1 MQIYACYS
9 ILISGRRLFL
19 LVLTVSSLISM
30 NMQAQ
35 NRTLISGIVK
45 GINDE
50 LLMGNVLLMS
60 KSDSSLIKGAF
71 YIDGEIKIEHPI
83 ASETLLRIT
92 SMGFMDTTLLIED
105 PGDKY
110 ELGTIHLKENSL
122 ALEGATVTA
131 THALIERSVD
141 GTTVANV
148 QNTMLSTST
157 TISELFS
164 KLPNLI
170 SGENGILVLGK
181 GEPIYYLDGRRVSQS
196 QIISLQVNQIR
207 KVEIISNPSA
217 KYDAQGK
224 AVLNIIS
231 VRNGQEGLQ
240 GNLMQNTTF
249 FFFLLSY
256 SEMDLRWRKEKWTLA
271 ANYGLKH
278 GRNWGT
284 NLMTRETTIAGAT
297 SYFTNDYETNS
308 LSRYSAKYNFGAR
321 YQINKKSN
329 ISIEYLG
336 AQKITD
342 QDSEATTLFTDA
354 EGIESTIDALTGGV
368 LSNLS
373 NALNVNYNNAL
384 DTLGSS
390 LFIGAQYSG
399 FVSDDESIIDESI
412 DNDGVPTSAARL
424 NESSS
429 SIRFI
434 TGQADLEKNYRKGL
448 RIDLGAKLT
457 YANNTGKVDFFS
469 KSAGQPDYIHF
480 PGLSNDFEYSE
491 YIPAAYLQLFKNFGD
506 KLKLELGVRGEYT
519 NAKGNSR
526 SLPQTVIDTTYLN
539 FFPNASI
546 RFPAGKLVRIGVSYS
561 SSINRP
567 AYQALDPFLYYI
579 DSLTSSQ
586 GNPELQ
592 PEYAHSLEG
601 SISLKQY
608 TLTLGYS
615 CSREAFRY
623 AMIEGNYGPNSTI
636 LTQFNIQKEHSY
648 YTSLTLPF
656 KYKKFRSVNILGLTL
671 DKIQDERVEF
681 QTDDLIPR
689 AYIYSRNSLLV
700 DKIGMFELNGQYL
713 GTRYDGIYYRKPA
726 FTMSAGVSRG
736 FFEDRLSCSFTVND
750 FLRTFEVDGYYQ
762 LASSKVSYIRRFNT
776 YFYRLSLRYTFGKLK
791 EINYSTRN
799 VGEDADSRIQK

>member
-1 MQIYACYS
+1 
-9 ILISGRRLFL
+9 
-19 LVLTVSSLISM
+19 M
-30 NMQAQ
+30 NLHAQ
-35 NRTLISGIVK
+35 NNTHISGIVK
-45 GINDE
+45 GSNDE
-50 LLMGNVLLMS
+50 FLMGNALLLS
-60 KSDSSLIKGAF
+60 KSNSALIKGAF
-71 YIDGEIKIEHPI
+71 YIDGKIEIVHPI

-92 SMGFMDTTLLIED
+92 SMGYKDTTLLIEA
-105 PGDKY
+105 GDKY
-110 ELGTIHLKENSL
+110 ELGTLYLREKSL
-122 ALEGATVTA
+122 ELRGASVTA
-131 THALIERSVD
+131 SRALIERSVD
-141 GTTVANV
+141 GTTVVNV

-157 TISELFS
+157 TISELIS

-170 SGENGILVLGK
+170 ADENGISVLGK
-181 GEPIYYLDGRRVSQS
+181 GEPVYYLDGRRVSQS
-196 QIISLQVNQIR
+196 QIISLQVNQIS

-224 AVLNIIS
+224 AVLNIVS
-231 VRNGQEGLQ
+231 VENDQEGLQ
-240 GNLMQNTTF
+240 GNLMQNTT
-249 FFFLLSY
+249 LAKHVLSY
-256 SEMDLRWRKEKWTLA
+256 SEMDLQWRKEKWTLA
-271 ANYGLKH
+271 ANYGLNY

-284 NLMTRETTIAGAT
+284 NLMTRETTIAEAT

-308 LSRYSAKYNFGAR
+308 LSKYSAKYSIGGR

-329 ISIEYLG
+329 ISFDYLG
-336 AQKITD
+336 AQKIKD
-342 QDSEATTLFTDA
+342 QDTEATTLFTDA
-354 EGIESTIDALTGGV
+354 AGIETTIEALTGGV

-384 DTLGSS
+384 DSLGSS

-399 FVSDDESIIDESI
+399 FVSNDESIIDESI
-412 DNDGVPTSAARL
+412 YNDNVLTSASRL

-434 TGQADLEKNYRKGL
+434 TGQADLEKHYQKGL
-448 RIDLGAKLT
+448 RMDLGAKLT

-469 KSAGQPDYIHF
+469 QSASQPDYILY
-480 PGLSNDFEYSE
+480 PDLSNDFVYSE
-491 YIPAAYLQLFKNFGD
+491 YIPAAYLQFYKSIGD

-519 NAKGNSR
+519 NATGNSR
-526 SLPQTVIDTTYLN
+526 SLSQTVIDTAYLN

-546 RFPAGKLVRIGVSYS
+546 QFPAGKLVRIGVSYS

-567 AYQALDPFLYYI
+567 SYQALDPFLYYI

-586 GNPELQ
+586 GNPELR
-592 PEYAHSLEG
+592 PEYTHSLEA
-601 SISLKQY
+601 SFSLKQN

-615 CSREAFRY
+615 KGKDAFRY
-623 AMIEGNYGPNSTI
+623 AMIEGDNGPNSTI
-636 LTQFNIQKEHSY
+636 LKQFNIQKEYSY

-671 DKIQDERVEF
+671 DKIQDDRVEF
-681 QTDDLIPR
+681 QTDDFIPR

-700 DKIGMFELNGQYL
+700 DKIGKFELNAQYL

-726 FTMSAGVSRG
+726 FTISVGVSRS
-736 FFEDRLSCSFTVND
+736 FFMDRLSCSFTVND

-762 LASSKVSYIRRFNT
+762 LASSKVSYVRRFDS

-791 EINYSTRN
+791 ENNYTTRN
-799 VGEDADSRIQK
+799 VGQDANSRIQK